1 MNISTHGTAFTSYD
15 VEANYKTKEA
25 ISKEKVSFD
34 ETIKQTNA
42 VENVVYHTT
51 TQADDAKPTTFIDPV
66 TKKYVIASL
75 ENETLDKLR
84 GKFGTDDVVEKED
97 GSIRLTGDAEAFV
110 SGWFA
115 DIAYKREFLTAD
127 ANSDG
132 QLSEDEY
139 KNVKNSYNSIA
150 HFYTSGDGATEEI
163 DIFAEEVTEQYVK
176 YDKDNVSY
184 RNHYNSDDS
193 TSLDDE
199 LNMTINL
206 DKDFDGNMTLEE
218 SYMETNK
225 SLFNAIKADL
235 ISLGETAKM
244 QGNSEVENLNA
255 SLGEIFDKFGKSY
268 NKDISIVDRILNI
281 RLDIFLQKDEK
292 EQEKI
297 MSIFNDMIESGKEPT
312 KENIKQIY
320 TQENIEQLKRLKDNT
335 KENTNAKLERYS

>member
-1 MNISTHGTAFTSYD
+1 MNISTYGTAFTSYD
-15 VEANYKTKEA
+15 VKANYQTKEE

-34 ETIKQTNA
+34 ETIKQTNE
-42 VENVVYHTT
+42 VESVVYHTT
-51 TQADDAKPTTFIDPV
+51 TKADDANPTTFIDPV

-75 ENETLDKLR
+75 ENKTLDKLR
-84 GKFGTDDVVEKED
+84 EQFGKDDVVEKED
-97 GSIRLTGDAEAFV
+97 GSIRLTGEAEAFV

-115 DIAYKREFLTAD
+115 DIAYKREFLTSD
-127 ANSDG
+127 ENNDG
-132 QLSEDEY
+132 QISEDEY

-150 HFYTSGDGATEEI
+150 HFYISRDEPTEEI
-163 DIFAEEVTEQYVK
+163 DIFAEEVTKQYVK

-184 RNHYNSDDS
+184 RNHHNSDNS

-235 ISLGETAKM
+235 ISLGERAKM

-255 SLGEIFDKFGKSY
+255 SLGEIFDKFGLSY
-268 NKDISIVDRILNI
+268 NKDMSTLDKILNI
-281 RLDIFLQKDEK
+281 KLDIYSEYDRNEQDKILLKLNEMNDLDEK
-292 EQEKI
+292 KLHKFENLSTEDYFNQLSYIKLVREK
-297 MSIFNDMIESGKEPT
+297 
-312 KENIKQIY
+312 
-320 TQENIEQLKRLKDNT
+320 
-335 KENTNAKLERYS
+335 TNNRS